1 MHICTTYEQD
11 KRELNANAALT
22 GDLKVVPIEGK
33 AHAAYTLTR
42 KVPKMCLAEDHCYT
56 TLGAIHQLPA
66 QPESIFQRQL
76 TCSNVPISPASWHQS
91 CETMCMLHR
100 FTMPALIS

>member
-42 KVPKMCLAEDHCYT
+42 KVPKDVIATQPLEPYTSYQHTFACPGQEAEPQCQT
-56 TLGAIHQLPA
+56 TVSA
-66 QPESIFQRQL
+66 
-76 TCSNVPISPASWHQS
+76 
-91 CETMCMLHR
+91 
-100 FTMPALIS
+100 